1 MDNLAPKEIADEEMI
16 NQAFHELLN
25 DYLNTK
31 HRKKVEIITKAFNFA
46 NQAHKGIKRRS
57 GEPYIMHPIAVA
69 SIVCNEI
76 GLGSTSICAA
86 LLHDVV
92 EDTDYTVEDIENI
105 FGPKIA
111 QIVDGLTKIS
121 GGIFGDRA
129 SAQAENFKKLLLTM
143 SSDIRV
149 ITKAFNFANQAHKGI
164 KRRSGEPY
172 IMHPI
177 AVASI
182 VCNEIGLGSTSI
194 CAALLHDV
202 VEDTDYTVEDIE
214 NIFGP
219 KIAQIVDGLTKI
231 SGGIFGDRA
240 SAQAENFKKLL
251 LTMSSDI
258 RVILIKIADRLH
270 NMRTLGSMLPNKQ
283 YKIAG
288 ETLYIY
294 APLANRLGLYKIKTE
309 LENLSFKYEHPEE
322 YAEIEEKLNATA
334 AERDKVFNDFTAPIR
349 TQLDKMGLKYRILA
363 RVKSIYSIW
372 NKMQTKHVPFEEIY
386 DLLAVRIIFEPRN
399 EEEELNDCFDI
410 YVSIS
415 KIYKPHPDRL
425 RDWVSHPKA
434 NGYQALHV
442 TLMGNNGQWIE
453 VQIRSERMNDVAEQG
468 FAAHWKYKEGGGS
481 EDEGE
486 LEKWLRTIK
495 EILDD
500 PQPDAIDFLD
510 TIKLNLF
517 ASEIFVFTPKGELK
531 TMPQNSTALDF
542 AFSLHTDIGSHC
554 IGAKVNH
561 KLVPLSHK
569 LQSGD
574 QVEILTSKSQRVQP
588 QWEVF
593 ATTARARAKIAAI
606 LRKERKAN
614 QKIGEEILSEF
625 LKKEEVRP
633 EEAVIEKL
641 RKLHNAKNE
650 EELLAAIG
658 SKAIVLG
665 EADKNELKEKQTSNW
680 KKYLTF
686 SFGNSKEK
694 QEEKEPQEKE
704 KINPKEVLK
713 LTEESLQKKYIMA
726 ECCHPIP
733 GDDVLGY
740 VDENDRIIIHKRQCP
755 VAAKLKSS
763 YGNRILATEWD
774 THKELSFLVYIYIKG
789 IDNMGLLNEVTQ
801 VISRQLNVNIR
812 KLTIETEDGIFEGK
826 IQLWVHDVDDVK
838 TICNNLK
845 KIQNIKQV
853 SRVEE

>member
-1 MDNLAPKEIADEEMI
+1 LCDVENCLFLQQLKKGEQDMEENVGQKDKEKVEEEMI
-16 NQAFHELLN
+16 EQAFQQLLN
-25 DYLNTK
+25 DYLATK
-31 HRKKVEIITKAFNFA
+31 HRKRIEIITKAFNFA

-57 GEPYIMHPIAVA
+57 GEPYIMHPLAVA
-69 SIVCNEI
+69 QIVCNEI

-143 SSDIRV
+143 SD
-149 ITKAFNFANQAHKGI
+149 
-164 KRRSGEPY
+164 
-172 IMHPI
+172 
-177 AVASI
+177 
-182 VCNEIGLGSTSI
+182 
-194 CAALLHDV
+194 
-202 VEDTDYTVEDIE
+202 
-214 NIFGP
+214 
-219 KIAQIVDGLTKI
+219 
-231 SGGIFGDRA
+231 
-240 SAQAENFKKLL
+240 
-251 LTMSSDI
+251 DI

-283 YKIAG
+283 FKIAG

-322 YAEIEEKLNATA
+322 YQEIEEKLAATA
-334 AERDKVFNDFTAPIR
+334 TERDKVFNDFTTPIR
-349 TQLDKMGLKYRILA
+349 AQLDKMGLKFRILA

-399 EEEELNDCFDI
+399 TDEELNDCFDI

-468 FAAHWKYKEGGGS
+468 FAAHWKYKDGGGS

-486 LEKWLRTIK
+486 LDKWLRTIK

-517 ASEIFVFTPKGELK
+517 ASEIFVFTPKGEIK

-574 QVEILTSKSQRVQP
+574 QVEVLTSKSQRVQP
-588 QWEVF
+588 EWEVF

-606 LRKERKAN
+606 LRKEQRN
-614 QKIGEEILSEF
+614 SQKEGETLLNEF
-625 LKKEEVRP
+625 FKKEELRLDDLL
-633 EEAVIEKL
+633 IDKL
-641 RKLHNAKNE
+641 VKAHNMKNRDE
-650 EELLAAIG
+650 FLIAIG
-658 SKAIVLG
+658 NKKIVLG
-665 EADKNELKEKQTSNW
+665 DLDKNALKEKQGTNW
-680 KKYLTF
+680 KKFLTF
-686 SFGNSKEK
+686 SFGGNKDNKEPI
-694 QEEKEPQEKE
+694 EEKPLQEKE
-704 KINPKEVLK
+704 KINTKQILK
-713 LTEESLQKKYIMA
+713 LTEENIQKNYIMA

-740 VDENDRIIIHKRQCP
+740 MDENDRIIIHKRQCP
-755 VAAKLKSS
+755 VAARLKSS

-774 THKELSFLVYIYIKG
+774 THKELSFLVNIYIKG
-789 IDNMGLLNEVTQ
+789 IDAMGLLNEVTQ

-812 KLTIETEDGIFEGK
+812 KLSIETTDGIFEGN
-826 IQLWVHDVDDVK
+826 IQLYVHDVDDVK

-845 KIQNIKQV
+845 QIQNIKQV
-853 SRVEE
+853 TRVEG

>member
-143 SSDIRV
+143 S
-149 ITKAFNFANQAHKGI
+149 N
-164 KRRSGEPY
+164 
-172 IMHPI
+172 
-177 AVASI
+177 
-182 VCNEIGLGSTSI
+182 
-194 CAALLHDV
+194 
-202 VEDTDYTVEDIE
+202 
-214 NIFGP
+214 
-219 KIAQIVDGLTKI
+219 
-231 SGGIFGDRA
+231 
-240 SAQAENFKKLL
+240 
-251 LTMSSDI
+251 DI

-468 FAAHWKYKEGGGS
+468 FAAHWKYIEGGGS

-686 SFGNSKEK
+686 SFGNNKEK

-704 KINPKEVLK
+704 KINPKQVLK

>member
-1 MDNLAPKEIADEEMI
+1 MENVIYNEMSDEEMI
-16 NQAFHELLN
+16 DQSFQELLN
-25 DYLNTK
+25 DYLATK
-31 HRKKVEIITKAFNFA
+31 HRKRVEVITKAFNFA
-46 NQAHKGIKRRS
+46 NQAHKGVKRQS
-57 GEPYIMHPIAVA
+57 GEPYIMHPLAVA
-69 SIVCNEI
+69 KIVCNEI
-76 GLGSTSICAA
+76 GLGSTSICSA

-111 QIVDGLTKIS
+111 HIVDGLTKIS
-121 GGIFGDRA
+121 GGIFGDKA

-143 SSDIRV
+143 SD
-149 ITKAFNFANQAHKGI
+149 
-164 KRRSGEPY
+164 
-172 IMHPI
+172 
-177 AVASI
+177 
-182 VCNEIGLGSTSI
+182 
-194 CAALLHDV
+194 
-202 VEDTDYTVEDIE
+202 
-214 NIFGP
+214 
-219 KIAQIVDGLTKI
+219 
-231 SGGIFGDRA
+231 
-240 SAQAENFKKLL
+240 
-251 LTMSSDI
+251 DI

-270 NMRTLGSMLPNKQ
+270 NMRTLGSLLPNKQ

-294 APLANRLGLYKIKTE
+294 APLANRLGLNKIKTE

-322 YAEIEEKLNATA
+322 YQEIEEKLAASA
-334 AERDKVFNDFTAPIR
+334 AEREEAFQSFTAPIR
-349 TQLDKMGLKYRILA
+349 VQLDKMGLKYRIIA

-372 NKMQTKHVPFEEIY
+372 DKMQTKHVPFEEIF
-386 DLLAVRIIFEPRN
+386 DLLAVRIIFDPRN

-442 TLMGNNGQWIE
+442 TLMGNNGQWVE

-517 ASEIFVFTPKGELK
+517 ASEIFVFTPKGEIK

-542 AFSLHTDIGSHC
+542 AFSLHTDLGSHC

-569 LQSGD
+569 LESGD

-588 QWEVF
+588 SWEVF
-593 ATTARARAKIAAI
+593 ATTAKARAKIAAI
-606 LRKERKAN
+606 L
-614 QKIGEEILSEF
+614 
-625 LKKEEVRP
+625 KKEQKNFQKEGERILHDFLL
-633 EEAVIEKL
+633 EEELQADESNIEKL
-641 RKLHNAKNE
+641 CKLHNMKTADD
-650 EELLAAIG
+650 LYMAIG
-658 SKAIVLG
+658 SKNIILG
-665 EADKNELKEKQTSNW
+665 DTDRNELKEKASNW

-686 SFGNSKEK
+686 SFGTNKENK
-694 QEEKEPQEKE
+694 DRPEEKASQE
-704 KINPKEVLK
+704 KINPKQILK
-713 LTEESLQKKYIMA
+713 LTDDSIQKNYAIA
-726 ECCHPIP
+726 DCCQPIP

-740 VDENDRIIIHKRQCP
+740 MDENEKITIHKRQCP
-755 VAAKLKSS
+755 VAVKLKSS
-763 YGNRILATEWD
+763 FGNRIIATTWD
-774 THKELSFLVYIYIKG
+774 THKALSFLVYIYIKG
-789 IDNMGLLNEVTQ
+789 IDSVGLLNEITQ
-801 VISRQLNVNIR
+801 VISRELNVNIR
-812 KLTIETEDGIFEGK
+812 KLNIETNDGIFEGK
-826 IQLWVHDVDDVK
+826 IQLYVHDVDDVK
-838 TICNNLK
+838 KICNNLR
-845 KIQNIKQV
+845 KINQIKAV
-853 SRVEE
+853 TRVES